1 MSSLWYDTPCGNDW
15 NRGLPVGNGTLG
27 AMILAEERES
37 RLQLNEDSIW
47 NGGPKQRIN
56 NKAYAELPAVRKL
69 IREGDIPGAE
79 RLLTDS
85 FSGVPESC
93 RAYSLLGWLRIH
105 YEGDGKVASFR
116 RELNLSEGVYTCVR
130 SFSEGLVRETI
141 LADYTTD
148 TLVIHI
154 AGENGAAFSASCDL
168 NCLPNAD
175 SGYAEGNTVYAK
187 GTLGVMK
194 DGNPYRFVC
203 GMRAFSEGGKCRVAG
218 RYVRTCEVSSLTLV
232 LACATTYRCE
242 MPESTVE
249 KRLAYSEDPFA
260 IIAKA
265 HAEDYK
271 ALFART
277 QISLPYDTALDAIP
291 TDRRLAEFDEARP
304 DLGLVCTYFDY
315 GRYLLISSSRKGSL
329 PANLQGIW
337 NPHMDPPWGSKYT
350 ININLEMNYW
360 PAERLGLSE
369 CAEPL
374 FSLMRRMAVSGAE
387 TAQKMYGCRGI
398 VAHHN
403 TDLWGDTA
411 PQDEWIPG
419 TYWVMGMAW
428 LCTHIRT
435 HYRYCKDI
443 AFLRENY
450 NVLREAAAFFLDF
463 CEITEDGIS
472 LCPSVSPENTY
483 ILSTGIR
490 GCACKNSTMDLCI
503 LRDLLTDFLA
513 IQSLLG
519 EEDADFRKRCETLLS
534 AIPPLSVGQYGQIM
548 EWEKDYEEAE
558 PGHRH
563 ISHLY
568 ALFPSGTITPDETP
582 ELSAAARVTLDRRLA
597 NGGGH
602 TGWSRAWIIN
612 MFAHLWD
619 GENCWKNLA
628 ALLTRS
634 TLPNLL
640 DNHPPFQIDGNFGG
654 ITGYAEMLLQSN
666 DKRVVLLPALPACWS
681 RGSADGIYAVGGA
694 RYDFSWQD
702 GAIVSFTVTAEAD
715 DYTTT
720 VYFNNTLWK
729 IFLRK
734 GESTTITG

>member
-27 AMILAEERES
+27 AMILSEERES

-56 NKAYAELPAVRKL
+56 NKAYGELPTVRRL
-69 IREGDIPGAE
+69 IREGDIPAAE

-93 RAYSLLGWLRIH
+93 RAYSLLGWLRIQ
-105 YEGDGKVASFR
+105 YEAEGEITSLR
-116 RELNLSEGVYTCVR
+116 RELDLENGVYTCLR
-130 SFSEGLVRETI
+130 TFDNKTIRETI
-141 LADYTTD
+141 LTDYTTG
-148 TLVIHI
+148 TLAIRI
-154 AGENGAAFSASCDL
+154 TGENGSPVSFSCDL

-175 SGYAEGNTVYAK
+175 SGYAEGNTTYAK
-187 GTLGVMK
+187 GTLGVLES
-194 DGNPYRFVC
+194 GSSYRFVC
-203 GMRAFSEGGKCRVAG
+203 GMRAFAEGGQCHVAG
-218 RYVRTCEVSSLTLV
+218 RYVRVAGVSSLTLV
-232 LACATTYRCE
+232 LACATTYRYE
-242 MPESTVE
+242 KPEDAVE
-249 KRLAYSEDPFA
+249 ERLTYSRDPFEV
-260 IIAKA
+260 IARA
-265 HAEDYK
+265 HENDYK
-271 ALFART
+271 KMFFRT
-277 QISLPYDTALDAIP
+277 RITLPYDTALDEVP
-291 TDRRLAEFDEARP
+291 TDRRLSQFDENNP

-360 PAERLGLSE
+360 PAERLGLAE

-374 FSLMRRMAVSGAE
+374 FSLMRRMADSGRE
-387 TAQKMYGCRGI
+387 TARKMYGCRGI

-435 HYRYCKDI
+435 HYRYCKDL

-450 NVLREAAAFFLDF
+450 EVLRDAAAFFLDF
-463 CEITEDGIS
+463 CEVTAEGIS

-483 ILSTGIR
+483 ILPSGVR

-519 EEDADFRKRCETLLS
+519 EEAADFRKRCETLLS

-702 GAIVSFTVTAEAD
+702 GAIVSCTVTAEAD

-720 VYFNNTLWK
+720 VYYNNTLRK
-729 IFLRK
+729 ITLRK
-734 GESTTITG
+734 GESTTIAG